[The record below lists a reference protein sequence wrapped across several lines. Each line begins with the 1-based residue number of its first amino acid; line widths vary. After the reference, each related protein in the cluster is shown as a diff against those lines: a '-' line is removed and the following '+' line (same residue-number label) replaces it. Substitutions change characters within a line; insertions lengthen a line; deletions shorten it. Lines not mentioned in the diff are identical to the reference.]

1 MWFVLPQLR
10 GLGTSERATYY
21 GIKNAKEAREYLAD
35 DELRTRLE
43 KILKIVLTIESSD
56 PVAIFGQVDAE
67 KFHAS
72 VTLFAQV
79 VETPDLYQQV
89 LVKYFNGDL
98 HRPTLDLLNK

>member
-43 KILKIVLTIESSD
+43 KILK
-56 PVAIFGQVDAE
+56 
-67 KFHAS
+67 
-72 VTLFAQV
+72 
-79 VETPDLYQQV
+79 LY
-89 LVKYFNGDL
+89 
-98 HRPTLDLLNK
+98 